1 MPTQLKPG
9 EQLERSMS
17 IDNQRAIDDEARTVE
32 VAFSSEVEVER
43 WFGIEILDH
52 APESI
57 RLGRLQDGGA
67 VLMDHTR
74 TDQVGVVESVTI
86 DADRKGRAQLRFS
99 KSARGEEVF
108 QDVKDGIRKH
118 ISVGYSI
125 HKYERAKGENGA
137 PDTIRVTDWEPYE
150 ISFVSVP
157 ADATVGVGRSAD
169 NEDNNL
175 NELTE
180 GSEHMPDPIQAPVDG
195 ERNQTTPAGGA
206 APAVINVDDVRAQ
219 ERQRISDIT
228 EAARSAPFD
237 LSELERKAI
246 DQGMSLDQFRSEAFA
261 VASSQPAPAAA
272 AASQDMLERHDGE
285 YSLVRALNAQLTGD
299 WSDAGFER
307 EMSQELVRIAQREG
321 GGIRGGVM
329 VPMSILGD
337 GKRADTTGGAGL
349 IGTAHLASQFI
360 DTLRASTLMGRLGA
374 RFLSGLNGNVSIPKK
389 TANATFGWLAEGA
402 DASASD
408 VTVGNVT
415 LSPKHVGG
423 TVPLTFE
430 LMRQSNPAIEQ
441 LVRSDMLEGIALAI
455 DHAAFN
461 GSGASNQPLGLLNT
475 AGVQTLTLADTAGK
489 VPTWEEIVQ
498 MEGMLDDVEGL
509 SGQLAYAF
517 RPGIHSALKVAKKDA
532 GSGRFVIEG
541 NDCNGYMPYKSSQL
555 PAKASLFGDYSQ
567 VMIGTWGMVEL
578 IPDRNVKTGGLDIGC
593 HQLADVAVRRAE
605 QFVKGV

>member
-1 MPTQLKPG
+1 MPMQLKKG
-9 EQLERSMS
+9 ERLERSLV
-17 IDNQRAIDDEARTVE
+17 IDGQRAIDDEARTVE
-32 VAFSSEVEVER
+32 VAFSSETPVDRGFGVEV
-43 WFGIEILDH
+43 LDH
-52 APESI
+52 SPGAMQLD
-57 RLGRLQDGGA
+57 RLNNGGA
-67 VLMDHTR
+67 VLVDHDR
-74 TDQVGVVESVTI
+74 SVQVGVVESAWV
-86 DADRKGRAQLRFS
+86 DADRKGRAILRFS
-99 KSARGEEVF
+99 RNQRGEEEF
-108 QDVKDGIRKH
+108 QDVKDGIRTLVSFH
-118 ISVGYSI
+118 YLI
-125 HKYERAKGENGA
+125 HDFDQIRGEDGE
-137 PDTIRVTDWEPYE
+137 PDTFLITKFTPTE
-150 ISFVSVP
+150 ISLVSVP

-169 NEDNNL
+169 SEENNL
-175 NELTE
+175 NELIE
-180 GSEHMPDPIQAPVDG
+180 GSEHMSDPIQAPVDD

-206 APAVINVDDVRAQ
+206 APAVINADDVRAE

-237 LSELERKAI
+237 LAELERKAI